1 MKTKLIR
8 RLKRK
13 TCPELVSGDGS
24 AKTKELKLT
33 AINTVFLDLRTSI
46 EDCERVIKAF
56 KKLGYTT
63 YYDSKTKTLKTT
75 APKTRI
81 KEFSKLFKCI
91 QSYSFNEV
99 NSNKT
104 YRIFNIV
111 TKRWWEGE
119 ASSPEEALKKA
130 EETREDCWIREYT
143 DRGGWKECPGAKPQ
157 Q

>member
-24 AKTKELKLT
+24 PKTKELKPT
-33 AINTVFLDLRTSI
+33 VMNTVFLDLTTSI

-91 QSYSFNEV
+91 QSYSLIQ
-99 NSNKT
+99 K
-104 YRIFNIV
+104 
-111 TKRWWEGE
+111 
-119 ASSPEEALKKA
+119 
-130 EETREDCWIREYT
+130 
-143 DRGGWKECPGAKPQ
+143 Q
-157 Q
+157 